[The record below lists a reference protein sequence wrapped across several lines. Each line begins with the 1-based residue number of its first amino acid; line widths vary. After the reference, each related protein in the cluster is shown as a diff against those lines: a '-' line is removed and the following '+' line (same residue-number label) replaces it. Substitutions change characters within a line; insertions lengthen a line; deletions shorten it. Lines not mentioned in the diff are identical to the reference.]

1 MQLKCD
7 MVLTDLVAG
16 TSKSGKEYYMFEGV
30 IVRCDDFPVL
40 SGVAV
45 KKFVAQEVYQELGQL
60 AVDRFDCS
68 VGISR
73 TSADPREC
81 DVAFKLFINGIWK
94 DAPEQ
99 VANVSQPDTGKND
112 KNNK

>member
-45 KKFVAQEVYQELGQL
+45 KKFVTQEVYQEFGELT
-60 AVDRFDCS
+60 ADRFDCS

-81 DVAFKLFINGIWK
+81 DIAFKLFINGIWK

-99 VANVSQPDTGKND
+99 VANVSQPDSSKD
-112 KNNK
+112 KNK

>member
-1 MQLKCD
+1 MQI
-7 MVLTDLVAG
+7 VADVVVTNLILG
-16 TSKSGKEYYMFEGV
+16 VSQRTGKEYYMFEGV
-30 IVRCDDFPVL
+30 IVRCDDFPVF
-40 SGVAV
+40 SGIAV
-45 KKFVAQEVYQELGQL
+45 KKFVTQEVYQEFGQL
-60 AVDRFDCS
+60 TADRFDCS

-99 VANVSQPDTGKND
+99 VANVSQPDASKD
-112 KNNK
+112 KNK